1 MNARRVEAFLLRLVI
16 QDNSIAG
23 PDGWRGRIQHVASGE
38 ERKIDHLQDAVAF
51 ISQCLGVE
59 ARLEPVVEAQASI
72 EPTVQLTI
80 LNRDQPDETTD

>member
-23 PDGWRGRIQHVASGE
+23 PDNWRGRIQHVASGE

-59 ARLEPVVEAQASI
+59 VRLEPVIEAQTPL
-72 EPTVQLTI
+72 EPAVQLTI
-80 LNRDQPDETTD
+80 LNRDQPEETTD

>member
-59 ARLEPVVEAQASI
+59 AYFEPVIETPAQLEPNVR
-72 EPTVQLTI
+72 LTI
-80 LNRDQPDETTD
+80 LNRDQPEETTD